1 MKLVVMPHTKNTK
14 PVTGKIPDSLP
25 ASDVVVLAHVAL
37 RKQGISG
44 KEIDRLFDLQGTR
57 TWADIGSS
65 SVYNCLKRL
74 EQYEYVTS
82 EQDKKEGHGIRLY
95 FATPEGRYTLEK
107 ELIYRLSTD
116 RRRPCELDV
125 AIANLPFLKKE
136 KVLKSLENYGDD
148 LEKNLQFLESNI
160 LPLKEFGLFMQKN
173 PDERIGNTTAG
184 KTDPRDVELILA
196 LFERPYRE
204 LRARKQWLRE
214 FIQKIK
220 DGYVW
225 CADQEPT
232 LQLMEKVWQQEEP
245 QKPDGRAKEKEEKS
259 IQKPQK

>member
-1 MKLVVMPHTKNTK
+1 MSHTKQTR
-14 PVTGKIPDSLP
+14 PVTGKVPESLP
-25 ASDVVVLAHVAL
+25 ASDVVVLAHVTF
-37 RKQGISG
+37 RKEGISG

-74 EQYEYVTS
+74 EQYEYVRS

-95 FATPEGRYTLEK
+95 FATQEGRGALEK
-107 ELIYRLSTD
+107 ELTHRLSTD

-136 KVLKSLENYGDD
+136 KVLKSLEKYGDD
-148 LEKNLQFLESNI
+148 LEKNLQLLESNI

-173 PDERIGNTTAG
+173 SEERIGNTTVG
-184 KTDPRDVELILA
+184 KIDPRDVELILA

-214 FIQKIK
+214 FIEKIK

-232 LQLMEKVWQQEEP
+232 LQLMEKVWQEEEP
-245 QKPDGRAKEKEEKS
+245 EKPDSKTKEEKEKG
-259 IQKPQK
+259 IQKPEK